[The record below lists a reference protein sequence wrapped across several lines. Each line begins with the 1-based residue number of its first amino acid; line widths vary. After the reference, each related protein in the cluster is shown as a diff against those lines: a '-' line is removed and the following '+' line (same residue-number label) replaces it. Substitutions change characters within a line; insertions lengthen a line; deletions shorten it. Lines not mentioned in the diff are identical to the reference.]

1 MKIKPIMRSGKSEF
15 MRVYRKV
22 FDEVILFQKSD
33 PSRLYNLRCSQLPYC
48 PRSVLINHA
57 HKPGLM
63 SLNMQ
68 GAFYVSVGTTVHTVM
83 QSYLSQ
89 SGQFLA
95 DYECKE
101 CSTKYPLSHVTECCG
116 FPSLYEE
123 VTIDVGTKKGKHG
136 IQGHIDGIF
145 KDSKGRY
152 WIIDFKT
159 ASVKGAVAKEKSPG
173 EGYMRQVRA
182 YAVLLRRQYGITV
195 KGVML
200 IFIPRDNPRPENIKV
215 WESTMS
221 EKDFENG
228 IEELKADKKLHKRT
242 MHATTLE
249 EVLDL
254 FKTRCGSPYC
264 THCKIPKS
272 ELPKIV
278 KRILPKLPILE
289 KEKK

>member
-1 MKIKPIMRSGKSEF
+1 MKIKPSRSGKSEF
-15 MRVYRKV
+15 MSVYRKV

-48 PRSVLINHA
+48 PRSVLINYA
-57 HKPGLM
+57 TRPGLT
-63 SLNMQ
+63 SLDM
-68 GAFYVSVGTTVHTVM
+68 GGSFYVSVGTAVHTVM
-83 QSYLSQ
+83 QRYLSQ

-101 CSTKYPLSHVTECCG
+101 CGTKYPLSHTTECCG
-116 FPSLYEE
+116 FPTEYEE
-123 VTIDVGTKKGKHG
+123 VTIDVGTKKGRHG

-145 KDSKGRY
+145 RDSKGAY

-159 ASVKGAVAKEKSPG
+159 ASVAGATSKEKSPG

-182 YAVLLRRQYGITV
+182 YAVLLRKQYNITV

-200 IFIPRDNPRPENIKV
+200 IFIPRDSPRPGSIRI

-221 EKDFENG
+221 EKDFEHG
-228 IEELKADKKLHKRT
+228 IAELKADKLLHKKT
-242 MHATTLE
+242 MAASTKE
-249 EVLDL
+249 EVLEL

-264 THCKIPKS
+264 THCKTPKS

-278 KRILPKLPILE
+278 KRILPKLPILA
-289 KEKK
+289 KE

>member
-1 MKIKPIMRSGKSEF
+1 MKIKPMRSGKSEF

-101 CSTKYPLSHVTECCG
+101 CGTKYPLSHSTECCG
-116 FPSLYEE
+116 FPTSYEE
-123 VTIDVGTKKGKHG
+123 VTIDVGTKNGKHG
-136 IQGHIDGIF
+136 IQGHIDGIL
-145 KDSKGRY
+145 KDSRGRY
-152 WIIDFKT
+152 WIVDFKT
-159 ASVKGAVAKEKSPG
+159 ASKAGADSKEKSPG
-173 EGYMRQVRA
+173 EGYKRQVRA
-182 YAVLLRRQYGITV
+182 YAVLLKKQYKIRV
-195 KGVML
+195 AGVML
-200 IFIPRDNPRPENIKV
+200 VFIPRDNPRPENIRV
-215 WESTMS
+215 WESLMS
-221 EKDFENG
+221 DKDFEHG
-228 IEELKADKKLHKRT
+228 VLELKADKKLHRRT
-242 MHATTLE
+242 MNASSIE

-254 FKTRCGSPYC
+254 FKTKCGSPYC
-264 THCKIPKS
+264 EHCKIPKA
-272 ELPKIV
+272 ELPKV
-278 KRILPKLPILE
+278 AKRILPKLPII
-289 KEKK
+289 KEHT